1 MLHEIWSQDNK
12 NVTEETIVRCWNKAA
27 ILLPTR
33 VDPVLNSDTSSPPPV
48 LGFEKKVSNYL
59 FEELCHLMRQVYVK
73 SRLLDCKIIGYG
85 LSQSFAAEGV
95 TDRQEIKQMARVW
108 IDIEDDPMVIRE
120 EVELEIDAME
130 VTDGTESDEEVEDD
144 EDAVDELVG
153 TEDNAT
159 ETITFLDADEACQ
172 ILKRYFSERNIP
184 MEHVYELERL
194 EGLVRAH
201 EMPRSGTLRQITHDP

>member
-1 MLHEIWSQDNK
+1 
-12 NVTEETIVRCWNKAA
+12 
-27 ILLPTR
+27 
-33 VDPVLNSDTSSPPPV
+33 
-48 LGFEKKVSNYL
+48 VSNYL

-201 EMPRSGTLRQITHDP
+201 EMPRSGTLRQHDP